1 MSAAA
6 GSAAAG
12 GDQAWP
18 AAAVTAPAGTR
29 PLELALRYALGA
41 AAAAAPELMP
51 CPTPCRGWDLRTLLL
66 HAGESLAALAEGFND
81 GRVGLLAAADCPG
94 AEGDPALPFR
104 ERGRD
109 LLTRCVSAAG
119 DGAGVIAVAG
129 CPMAMSTLI
138 VAGAIEIAVHG
149 WDISRACG
157 RRLPI
162 PEPLAADLLR
172 VAPVLIGPADRG
184 FLFAPPVS
192 VAASASASDRLA
204 AFLGRQPGP

>member
-1 MSAAA
+1 M
-6 GSAAAG
+6 GS
-12 GDQAWP
+12 
-18 AAAVTAPAGTR
+18 
-29 PLELALRYALGA
+29 
-41 AAAAAPELMP
+41 
-51 CPTPCRGWDLRTLLL
+51 
-66 HAGESLAALAEGFND
+66 SALAEGFTD
-81 GRVGLLAAADCPG
+81 GRVSLVPGADYAGADCPG
-94 AEGDPALPFR
+94 AEGDPALPFT

-119 DGAGVIAVAG
+119 DGHGVIAVAG

-172 VAPVLIGPADRG
+172 VAPALIGPADRG

-192 VAASASASDRLA
+192 VPAGATASDRLA
-204 AFLGRQPGP
+204 AFLGRQPGDL